1 MNTAANC
8 AEEKSEVQTFFINP
22 RRKRELHPENQVPA
36 SVDALYTGTSSPAYE
51 YAMNTTAWD

>member
-36 SVDALYTGTSSPAYE
+36 NVKSLYTDTSLPGQE
-51 YAMNTTAWD
+51 YALNTTAWD